1 VACVVWFT
9 SLNTVILTKHEF
21 FVKNFEQTLVQAV
34 ESNRLRRFGRLHE
47 FLWKLFLLSV
57 RCPNQFFC
65 QNPAASSDALLA
77 CSIDAVGFYMYGAAS
92 VPSMDSDDYDPIAAA
107 LKEDIGKG
115 DITTEFFVPEA
126 LHASG
131 RIVAHEPAV
140 VAGTGTAA
148 EIFRRIDPA
157 TDIQIVRPDGE
168 AIVAGDIV
176 IEVRGLARSILK
188 AERVALNFL
197 QRLCGIATLTRQFV
211 DAVGN
216 QPAKILD
223 TRKTTPGL
231 RVLEKAA
238 VVAGGGVNHRS
249 GLFDMV
255 LVKDNHLAALGG
267 LSGFADQIRQLRKE
281 RPNIR
286 IEVEADDLEQAR
298 AFVEIDGI
306 DVILLDNME
315 PAQIREALA
324 LRRNN
329 IKFEASGGIT
339 LKNVRRIAATGV
351 DYISIGALTNAARA
365 VDLGLEMTHVHG

>member
-1 VACVVWFT
+1 MTPV
-9 SLNTVILTKHEF
+9 
-21 FVKNFEQTLVQAV
+21 
-34 ESNRLRRFGRLHE
+34 
-47 FLWKLFLLSV
+47 
-57 RCPNQFFC
+57 
-65 QNPAASSDALLA
+65 
-77 CSIDAVGFYMYGAAS
+77 
-92 VPSMDSDDYDPIAAA
+92 DYDSVAGA
-107 LKEDIGKG
+107 LQEDIGDG
-115 DITTEFFVPEA
+115 DITTEFFVPETLQA
-126 LHASG
+126 VG
-131 RIVAHEPAV
+131 RIVAREPAV

-148 EIFRRIDPA
+148 EVFRKVDLA
-157 TDIQIVRPDGE
+157 TDVQSIRADGD
-168 AIVAGDIV
+168 AVVAGDIV

-211 DAVGN
+211 DAIGN
-216 QPAKILD
+216 HPAKILD

-231 RVLEKAA
+231 RALEKAA

-249 GLFDMV
+249 GLYDMV

-267 LSGFADQIRQLRKE
+267 LAGFADQIRRLRKE
-281 RPNIR
+281 RPDVR

-298 AFVEIDGI
+298 AFVEIEGI
-306 DVILLDNME
+306 DVILLDNMT

-339 LKNVRRIAATGV
+339 LKNVRRVAATGV

-365 VDLGLEMTHVHG
+365 IDLGLEMTHVHG

>member
-1 VACVVWFT
+1 M
-9 SLNTVILTKHEF
+9 
-21 FVKNFEQTLVQAV
+21 
-34 ESNRLRRFGRLHE
+34 
-47 FLWKLFLLSV
+47 
-57 RCPNQFFC
+57 
-65 QNPAASSDALLA
+65 LA
-77 CSIDAVGFYMYGAAS
+77 CSIDAVGFYTYGAAFS
-92 VPSMDSDDYDPIAAA
+92 SMTPDDFDPIAAA

-148 EIFRRIDPA
+148 EIFRRIDPE

-197 QRLCGIATLTRQFV
+197 QRLCGVATLTRQFV

-216 QPAKILD
+216 HPAKILD

-231 RVLEKAA
+231 RMLEKAA

-249 GLFDMV
+249 GLYDMV

-267 LSGFADQIRQLRKE
+267 LSGFADQIRRLRKE

-286 IEVEADDLEQAR
+286 IEVEADDLEQVR
-298 AFVEIDGI
+298 AFVEIEGI
-306 DVILLDNME
+306 DAILLDNMV

-329 IKFEASGGIT
+329 IKFEASGGISVKT
-339 LKNVRRIAATGV
+339 VRRIAATGV
-351 DYISIGALTNAARA
+351 DFISIGALTNSARA
-365 VDLGLEMTHVHG
+365 IDFGLEMTHGN

>member
-1 VACVVWFT
+1 M
-9 SLNTVILTKHEF
+9 K
-21 FVKNFEQTLVQAV
+21 
-34 ESNRLRRFGRLHE
+34 
-47 FLWKLFLLSV
+47 
-57 RCPNQFFC
+57 P
-65 QNPAASSDALLA
+65 
-77 CSIDAVGFYMYGAAS
+77 
-92 VPSMDSDDYDPIAAA
+92 DDYDPIAAA
-107 LKEDIGKG
+107 LKEDIGDG
-115 DITTEFFVPEA
+115 DITTEFFVPETLRA
-126 LHASG
+126 TG
-131 RIVAHEPAV
+131 RIVARERAV

-148 EIFRRIDPA
+148 EVFRKADSA
-157 TDIQIVRPDGE
+157 TDIQIVHLDGD
-168 AIVAGDIV
+168 AIVAGDVV

-216 QPAKILD
+216 HPAKILD
-223 TRKTTPGL
+223 TRKTNPGL
-231 RVLEKAA
+231 RALEKAA

-249 GLFDMV
+249 GLYDMV

-267 LSGFADQIRQLRKE
+267 LSGFADQIRRLRKQ
-281 RPNIR
+281 RPDIR

-298 AFVEIDGI
+298 AFVEVDGI
-306 DVILLDNME
+306 DVILLDNMV

-339 LKNVRRIAATGV
+339 LKNVKRIAATGV

-365 VDLGLEMTHVHG
+365 IDLGLEMTHVHS